1 MNKNR
6 HTVWIW
12 GTAPEAEAFVVRQ
25 SALHAGM
32 VTYSQSWESLL
43 VEKNGKKNERPGRIY
58 AFPTQAEY
66 HSLPFFFKSLSS
78 WPRYEVYVA
87 YPEQYVCPLPDN
99 RREEIGGIVFFRFI
113 FRRMKPLQ
121 RGIKRLFDLLC
132 GGLGLV
138 VLSPVLLLCA
148 ILVKMSSKGPV
159 FYSQERIGKG
169 GKPFRIYKFRSM
181 QTDAEAGTPR
191 LSSLGDPR
199 ITPWGNIM
207 RRYRLDE
214 IPQLWNAIKGDMAV
228 VGYRPE
234 RLYFID
240 RIEEKAPYYPLLY
253 AVKPGITSLGIT
265 TFGYA
270 ENVPEMIVRLSSD
283 MAYLEKVSIKEDL
296 RILGR
301 TCRVIV
307 YGVGK

>member
-1 MNKNR
+1 MS
-6 HTVWIW
+6 
-12 GTAPEAEAFVVRQ
+12 RQ
-25 SALHAGM
+25 SALHAGK
-32 VTYSQSWESLL
+32 VAYAQSWESLL
-43 VEKNGKKNERPGRIY
+43 KENGGGEIESTVRIY
-58 AFPTQAEY
+58 AFPTQADY
-66 HSLPFFFKSLSS
+66 NSLPLFFKSLSS

-87 YPEQYVCPLPDN
+87 YPEQDACPLPCN
-99 RREEIGGIVFFRFI
+99 RRERIEGIDFFRFS
-113 FRRMKPLQ
+113 FCRMNPLQ

-132 GGLGLV
+132 GGLGLI

-181 QTDAEAGTPR
+181 RTDAEEGIPR
-191 LSSLGDPR
+191 LSSSGDPR

-214 IPQLWNAIKGDMAV
+214 IPQLWNAMKGDMAV

-234 RLYFID
+234 RRYFID

-270 ENVPEMIVRLSSD
+270 ENVSEMIVRLSSD
-283 MAYLEKVSIKEDL
+283 MAYLEKVSLKEDL